1 MSRPKLTSKIVQD
14 TLAECRFRP
23 DDRPGENVAVDGV
36 VHKFQL
42 HRGRL
47 EAKREFIEQLLE
59 ELPLEFRRTNGPGAS
74 FLTAC
79 NDRHGEQW
87 TDLQSVMEELFVLG
101 VGTGKVLLVA
111 GRQHW
116 HLLPGGVPW
125 YRLDM

>member
-1 MSRPKLTSKIVQD
+1 MSKPKLTSKIVQD

-23 DDRPGENVAVDGV
+23 DDKPGENMAVDGV

-47 EAKREFIEQLLE
+47 EAKRKLIEGLLG
-59 ELPLEFRRTNGPGAS
+59 ELPLEFRRSNGPGTS
-74 FLTAC
+74 FRMAC
-79 NDRHGEQW
+79 KDRHGEQW
-87 TDLQSVMEELFVLG
+87 TDLDSVMEELFVLG
-101 VGTGKVLLVA
+101 TGIDKVLLVA